1 MGRSHKH
8 NMQTSRQPEQQQA
21 VSYNNKCYKNKQCF
35 NLPSCFLQRHIE
47 SNDASYTVPSYRM
60 DCPTDANQFLAHA
73 FPDSS
78 HSPTKRVAFQVAAL
92 NQLAFDHA
100 MSWLLDGNGRSHSVG
115 GHSDYG
121 LLRDAVIGKKDS
133 KNVLDVVSR
142 HINNLK
148 FILNRLATETN
159 KTFYNRAFVTWG
171 RPKTIDFP
179 YGIEMPGDHVSALSV
194 PMIETRF
201 ASVHPA
207 LDKGQSYAFIRIDLD
222 AKPFIGLNPQLIQAY
237 VKNCAMALQERI
249 ENESGSQDHCVGAA
263 LILSGAIPDDLLAWF
278 HPDKKLVQQQ
288 SAPAPQ
294 IEVLYAAS
302 RPDHNGQPNKGLEP
316 FLFPLI
322 DCERSHHLVLN
333 NKTVYPELE
342 RQIIEAH
349 ATPRV
354 RLVLDYIL
362 REANKQYR
370 ARMPISVNESKK
382 NRGGSSVSRHQT
394 YLECFWSVLKNVL
407 ETRGDVVPPDMSLIE
422 SMKCKKLSSMQQAS
436 ITEQIKNSVLPG
448 HAKES
453 TGHALDHEH
462 VLMDMERGADYGLK
476 NLPRLADL
484 TIKKLDDYN
493 SCHVLSLG
501 QASIRFQPKRYRFFN
516 DGQDFSILS
525 VSAAAVPARH
535 IVTPEQHDAAFQQQA
550 VVALMNMALFYA
562 QLKVVHQDELDALR
576 RQLLNLCGQKPQLAH
591 IMRTFCDV
599 LLSLSRCSASQSIRD
614 RSNQEV
620 SDSDASEKTASRD
633 QPTSS
638 KKRSRVVS
646 DTAKSFS
653 PIENIEVYCREVLKC
668 DDVFHVHQ
676 QEHFD
681 IERLEG
687 IISLMQ
693 SCAKDYSANNQGLQV
708 DRSQHLVGPP
718 LLPHEGI
725 IDQLYCLQLI
735 NEGAYCLHDFLSHV
749 TPTRVSIEQTQK
761 DMCLVHHRLRDD
773 LTALLLFDVRLT
785 QHDVVKFIYAK
796 VDGELRIMPEAMSHT
811 KNKRITHSELS
822 NAKNVT
828 AAGELYFKKIDGQW
842 SLYIINNGSGHYR
855 PTQASTLAVVDVVK
869 KVLSEQKIDTSSVHV
884 CNCLEPL
891 APIYVDT
898 EFSDMCFGDDQTDE
912 SSPNNVSSGLTP

>member
-1 MGRSHKH
+1 MP
-8 NMQTSRQPEQQQA
+8 TSRQPVQQQT
-21 VSYNNKCYKNKQCF
+21 VNHKSKCYKNKQCF
-35 NLPSCFLQRHIE
+35 NLPSGFLQRYIE
-47 SNDASYTVPSYRM
+47 SNDARYTVPSYRM
-60 DCPTDANQFLAHA
+60 DCPTDSNLFLAHA

-78 HSPTKRVAFQVAAL
+78 HSPTNRVAFQVAAL

-100 MSWLLDGNGRSHSVG
+100 MSWLLDGNGRSHSVR
-115 GHSDYG
+115 GHADYG
-121 LLRDAVIGKKDS
+121 TLREAAIGKKDS
-133 KNVLDVVSR
+133 KNVYDAVSR
-142 HINNLK
+142 NVNNLK
-148 FILNRLATETN
+148 FILNRLATEAD

-171 RPKTIDFP
+171 RPKTIDLP

-201 ASVHPA
+201 ASVQPA

-222 AKPFIGLNPQLIQAY
+222 AKPFIGLDPRLIQAY
-237 VKNCAMALQERI
+237 VKNCAMALQQRI
-249 ENESGSQDHCVGAA
+249 ENKSGSQDHCVGAA
-263 LILSGAIPDDLLAWF
+263 LILSGAIPDTLLSWF

-294 IEVLYAAS
+294 IEVLYAAC
-302 RPDHNGQPNKGLEP
+302 RPDHNGQPNRGAEP

-333 NKTVYPELE
+333 NKIVYPELE

-362 REANKQYR
+362 REANKQYQ
-370 ARMPISVNESKK
+370 ACMPISVNESKK

-394 YLECFWSVLKNVL
+394 YLECFWNVLNNVL

-422 SMKCKKLSSMQQAS
+422 RVKCRKLSAIQQEGN
-436 ITEQIKNSVLPG
+436 IEQIKNYVLPG
-448 HAKES
+448 YAKES

-462 VLMDMERGADYGLK
+462 VLMDMERGADYQLK

-484 TIKKLDDYN
+484 TIKNLDDYN

-501 QASIRFQPKRYRFFN
+501 QASIRFQPNRYSFFDN
-516 DGQDFSILS
+516 GQDFSILS

-562 QLKVVHQDELDALR
+562 QLKFVHQDELDALR
-576 RQLLNLCGQKPQLAH
+576 RQLLNLCGEKPQLAH
-591 IMRTFCDV
+591 IMRTFSDV
-599 LLSLSRCSASQSIRD
+599 LLSLSTCSASQSTGD
-614 RSNQEV
+614 SSNQKI
-620 SDSDASEKTASRD
+620 SGSDASQKTDSVSR
-633 QPTSS
+633 PTGS
-638 KKRSRVVS
+638 KKRARVAS
-646 DTAKSFS
+646 DAGKSSS

-668 DDVFHVHQ
+668 DDVFHANQ
-676 QEHFD
+676 QQHFD
-681 IERLEG
+681 GERLKD
-687 IISLMQ
+687 IIRLMQ
-693 SCAKDYSANNQGLQV
+693 SCAKDYLANDQGLQV

-725 IDQLYCLQLI
+725 IDQLYCLQLMDG
-735 NEGAYCLHDFLSHV
+735 EYCLHDFLSHV

-761 DMCLVHHRLRDD
+761 DMCSVHNRLRDD

-785 QHDVVKFIYAK
+785 QHDVVKLIYAE

-884 CNCLEPL
+884 CNCLELL
-891 APIYVDT
+891 APIYVDS
-898 EFSDMCFGDDQTDE
+898 E
-912 SSPNNVSSGLTP
+912 VSELSVDGARHQDSQVTHEV